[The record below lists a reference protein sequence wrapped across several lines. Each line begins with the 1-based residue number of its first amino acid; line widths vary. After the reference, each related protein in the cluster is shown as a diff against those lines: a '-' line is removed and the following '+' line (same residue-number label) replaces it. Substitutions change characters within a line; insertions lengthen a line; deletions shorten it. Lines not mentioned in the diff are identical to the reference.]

1 MDLFFL
7 ASLQCCVGCV
17 ELWISPSR
25 LRKRGHGRMCGWGG
39 WSTRQP
45 VEAWLY
51 VVNTQFSNL

>member
-17 ELWISPSR
+17 ELWVSPSI
-25 LRKRGHGRMCGWGG
+25 LRKRGHGRMCGC
-39 WSTRQP
+39 STRQP

-51 VVNTQFSNL
+51 VVNTQLSNL

>member
-25 LRKRGHGRMCGWGG
+25 LRKRGHGRMCGW
-39 WSTRQP
+39 STRQP